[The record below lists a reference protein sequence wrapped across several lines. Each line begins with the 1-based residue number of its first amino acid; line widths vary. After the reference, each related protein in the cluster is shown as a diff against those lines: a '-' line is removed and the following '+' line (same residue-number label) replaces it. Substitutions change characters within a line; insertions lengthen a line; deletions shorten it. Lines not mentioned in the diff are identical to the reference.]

1 MKSNFLMRVV
11 RKNEFIS
18 IALSL
23 VLILILSISGNG
35 FWAVGNL
42 DALQASVAPRAI
54 MCFGMML
61 LLICGYFDLSIS
73 STMLLAGI
81 LSGRLCLS
89 GVPVPITILLV
100 LLMGAVM
107 GAINGWLV
115 SVVGINALI
124 TTIGTQYIGYGV
136 AMTIWNGM
144 KSFTQ
149 STKLPD
155 SFIALG
161 ETKFLG
167 LYIMSWVALVLL
179 ALFWFFLKCRPT
191 GRSLYFVGGNKEAAQ
206 QMGIGSKKIVFGTY
220 MLSGFLAALAGVLS
234 VARIQ
239 SPTQYMGEG
248 IHMTCMIACVIG
260 GGSFAGGKGTA
271 LGALVGALFMSLLT
285 NMFSLLQMK
294 LQLQNVVVGLILVA
308 VVAID
313 GYISLKK
320 MREMGKA

>member
-1 MKSNFLMRVV
+1 MKNNFMMRMV

-18 IALSL
+18 IVLCAL
-23 VLILILSISGNG
+23 LILILSVKSEG

-61 LLICGYFDLSIS
+61 LLICGFFDLSIS

-89 GVPVPITILLV
+89 GVPVPVTILCV
-100 LLMGAVM
+100 LLMGVIM

-161 ETKFLG
+161 DTKFLG
-167 LYIMSWVALVLL
+167 LYIMTWVMLILL
-179 ALFWFFLKCRPT
+179 AAFWFFLKCRPT
-191 GRSLYFVGGNKEAAQ
+191 GRCLYFVGGNKEAAQ
-206 QMGIGSKKIVFGTY
+206 QMGISSKKIVFGTY
-220 MLSGFLAALAGVLS
+220 VLSGFLAALAGVLS

-260 GGSFAGGKGTA
+260 GGSFAGGKGGA
-271 LGALVGALFMSLLT
+271 LGAVTGALLMSLLT

-294 LQLQNVVVGLILVA
+294 LQLQNVVVGLILVL
-308 VVAID
+308 VVAVD
-313 GYISLKK
+313 GYINLKK

>member
-1 MKSNFLMRVV
+1 MKNNFAMRLV
-11 RKNEFIS
+11 RRNEFIS
-18 IALSL
+18 IALCIL
-23 VLILILSISGNG
+23 LILILSARSDG
-35 FWAVGNL
+35 FWATGNL

-54 MCFGMML
+54 MCFGMMM
-61 LLICGYFDLSIS
+61 LLICGFFDLSIS

-89 GVPVPITILLV
+89 GVPVPATILLV
-100 LLMGAVM
+100 LLMGLAM

-115 SVVGINALI
+115 SYVGINALI

-161 ETKFLG
+161 EGKFLG
-167 LYIMSWVALVLL
+167 MYIMTWVVLALL
-179 ALFWFFLKCRPT
+179 ALFWFFLKCRPA
-191 GRSLYFVGGNKEAAQ
+191 GRSLYFVGGNREAAQ
-206 QMGIGSKKIVFGTY
+206 QMGINSRRIVFGVYT
-220 MLSGFLAALAGVLS
+220 LIGFLAALAGVLS

-260 GGSFAGGKGTA
+260 GGSFAGGKGGA
-271 LGALVGALFMSLLT
+271 LGAVTGALFMSLLT

-308 VVAID
+308 VVVID
-313 GYISLKK
+313 GYINLKK
-320 MREMGKA
+320 LREMGKA

>member
-1 MKSNFLMRVV
+1 MKDNFAMRIV

-18 IALSL
+18 IALCAL
-23 VLILILSISGNG
+23 LILILTVKSDG

-54 MCFGMML
+54 MCFGMMM
-61 LLICGYFDLSIS
+61 LLICGYFDLSIG

-89 GVPVPITILLV
+89 GVPVPVTILLV
-100 LLMGAVM
+100 LLMGVVM

-115 SVVGINALI
+115 SYVGINALI

-136 AMTIWNGM
+136 AMTIWNDM

-161 ETKFLG
+161 DGKFLG
-167 LYIMSWVALVLL
+167 LYIMTWVTLVLL
-179 ALFWFFLKCRPT
+179 ALFWFMLRCRPV
-191 GRSLYFVGGNKEAAQ
+191 GRSLYFVGGNREASQ
-206 QMGIGSKKIVFGTY
+206 QMGIDSKKIVFGVYT
-220 MLSGFLAALAGVLS
+220 LLGFLAALAGVLS

-260 GGSFAGGKGTA
+260 GGSFAGGRGSA
-271 LGALVGALFMSLLT
+271 LGAVTGALFMSLLN

-313 GYISLKK
+313 GYISLKRL
-320 MREMGKA
+320 REMGKA